1 MSLRLVVVFAIG
13 TGIYNTI
20 QYNTIHY
27 MRLVVV
33 FAVE

>member
-13 TGIYNTI
+13 SGI
-20 QYNTIHY
+20 YNTIHY

>member
-13 TGIYNTI
+13 SGV